1 MKKLLAFDLD
11 GTLTQHKT
19 PICDANRETLEKLSK
34 KYKLIMLGAGACERV
49 YKQLREFP
57 IDIVGCYGMQQSE
70 MINGEFRVIR
80 NDKYEVDREFFEKS
94 AAYLRKQLNL
104 ENYYGDSVEYH
115 ASGLVTFPVLGT
127 TAPLDEKLA
136 YDPDRLKRRKMYPLV
151 SKVLE
156 GYNVFI
162 GGSSSFDIT
171 RGEYNKFYAL
181 SRYCRENGYSLDEAI
196 MVGDDFGEGGNDSAV
211 KLGGVD
217 CVEIDDY
224 HAFPQKVAFL
234 LD

>member
-19 PICDANRETLEKLSK
+19 PIGDENREMLVKLSE

-49 YKQLREFP
+49 YEQLRKLP
-57 IDIVGCYGMQQSE
+57 IEIVGSYGMQQSR
-70 MINGEFRVIR
+70 IVDGKFCLIR
-80 NDKYEVDREFFEKS
+80 NEKYDVDRDFFEKS
-94 AAYLRKQLNL
+94 VAFLRDKFGLND
-104 ENYYGDSVEYH
+104 YFGDSVEYH
-115 ASGLVTFPVLGT
+115 ASGLVTFPILGT
-127 TAPLDEKLA
+127 KAPLEKKLA
-136 YDPDRLKRRKMYPLV
+136 YDPDRSKRRAMFPLV
-151 SKVLE
+151 KSVLD

-181 SRYCRENGYSLDEAI
+181 SRYCKENGYSTDEALMI
-196 MVGDDFGEGGNDSAV
+196 GDDFGEGGNDSAV
-211 KLGGVD
+211 KNGGID
-217 CVEIDDY
+217 CIEIDDY
-224 HAFPQKVAFL
+224 RNFPLKTAFL